1 MQVMRRK
8 SSMGVAAANIENNRL
23 QQAADRFDIFK
34 AKLKQLR
41 NALRAHHTDLV
52 RSEASR
58 SKLVQALCEVGHD
71 SSDSPMLNLVCGG
84 EDSYVAVHEE
94 CNRDMSARLKEYQ
107 VELISYIANWEGT
120 VTTRIATELRHV
132 DSLFKTFVRYNNKV
146 ESLKA
151 AADKKKTVKD
161 SDLAKINRNESKLR
175 TARKEYRRNLVS
187 TTLLIEEIS
196 DRGWKDLLPLMIRVI
211 TFDIEASTAV
221 ADRMRRLAAVR
232 REMEELAERF
242 EMDEN
247 AIRFGRI
254 ETLLENDAMDFVS
267 PEHMQDIDSIQA
279 SVASYVPP
287 AQRLRSKVRAST
299 SKPPSEAEV
308 DVFEDSPSDSDN
320 DSACPIDEKSANLAR
335 VHPDVECSSKGI
347 ELNASAIDK
356 ATPESLPAPDK
367 KTLYSVKKPSAPL
380 EEELDDQG
388 SIINY
393 PTSIYLKVDGKML
406 HLDDDE
412 TTLTPYPGK
421 QIRGT
426 NISLGPLVC

>member
-8 SSMGVAAANIENNRL
+8 SSMGVVAANIENNRL
-23 QQAADRFDIFK
+23 QQAADRFDVFK

-58 SKLVQALCEVGHD
+58 TKVVQALRQVGND
-71 SSDSPMLNLVCGG
+71 SSDSPMLELVCGG
-84 EDSYVAVHEE
+84 EISYAAIHEE
-94 CNRDMSARLKEYQ
+94 RSRDMSVRLKEYQ

-132 DSLFKTFVRYNNKV
+132 DSLFKTFVRYYNKV

-151 AADKKKTVKD
+151 TAEKKKTIKD
-161 SDLAKINRNESKLR
+161 SDLEKINRNESKLR

-196 DRGWKDLLPLMIRVI
+196 DRGWKDLLPLMIRMI
-211 TFDIEASTAV
+211 TFDFEASTAA
-221 ADRMRRLAAVR
+221 ADRMSRLVSIR

-242 EMDEN
+242 EMNED

-254 ETLLENDAMDFVS
+254 ETLLENDAMEFVR
-267 PEHMQDIDSIQA
+267 PENMQDIDSIQA
-279 SVASYVPP
+279 SVASYIPP
-287 AQRLRSKVRAST
+287 AQRLRSKVRSST
-299 SKPPSEAEV
+299 SKPPSEAE
-308 DVFEDSPSDSDN
+308 DYFYEDNPSDSDN
-320 DSACPIDEKSANLAR
+320 DSACPIDEKQGTLAQ
-335 VHPDVECSSKGI
+335 VHPNVECSIKGI
-347 ELNASAIDK
+347 ELNASAFDK
-356 ATPESLPAPDK
+356 AAPESLQAPDLK
-367 KTLYSVKKPSAPL
+367 ALYVKKPSAPM

-406 HLDDDE
+406 PLDDDE
-412 TTLTPYPGK
+412 TTLTPYPDMAS
-421 QIRGT
+421 I
-426 NISLGPLVC
+426 